1 MARQNILTRSSG
13 SRQGKNVNVEIIPLD
28 EKIPVEIR
36 DIIRIKPQ
44 DFAALKSSWEKWAA
58 QWEI

>member
-1 MARQNILTRSSG
+1 MA
-13 SRQGKNVNVEIIPLD
+13 GKNLQQGIGQQRKSTPLTYIPID

-44 DFAALKSSWEKWAA
+44 DFSALKNSLEEWSK
-58 QWEI
+58 QWD

>member
-1 MARQNILTRSSG
+1 
-13 SRQGKNVNVEIIPLD
+13 VEIIPLD